1 MIFRNPRVAIW
12 GRKHYKTGRSSKNMR
27 LGDGIGLISETS
39 TSKLDISSGLA
50 KTQSLLVLV
59 SGPRHGPG
67 KIKCLLVFV
76 SEFQSTPAQMQGLL
90 VFGYV
95 CLRLVYFWTVKI

>member
-1 MIFRNPRVAIW
+1 MTSLLHHTAKGCLFSTERLMLAAGDFFRNPRVAVW

-50 KTQSLLVLV
+50 KTQGLLVLV

-67 KIKCLLVFV
+67 K
-76 SEFQSTPAQMQGLL
+76 SN
-90 VFGYV
+90 
-95 CLRLVYFWTVKI
+95 VY